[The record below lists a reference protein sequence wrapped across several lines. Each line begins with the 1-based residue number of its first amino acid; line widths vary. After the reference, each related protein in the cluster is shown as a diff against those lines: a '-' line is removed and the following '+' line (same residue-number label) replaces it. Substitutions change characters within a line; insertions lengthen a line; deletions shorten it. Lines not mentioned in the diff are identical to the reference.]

1 MEDALVWT
9 WDTLRKKNQTRA
21 TWFECYGNLIPVCLS
36 NAEQFKGLCQ
46 RERDWSGVSEQL
58 RSCTD
63 TRLGSKLFAGLEMF
77 VMGARVARDVKAVLD
92 KWQAA
97 KTKITSDEFKQESQ
111 RLSDMVARWSNI
123 DCSCEVVAGWWVGRW
138 WVVCWLV
145 VCVSVVVVRC
155 VVSMCWLLLS
165 SLLLL
170 LPALC
175 APRGCRGQLA
185 VRRRQEEICGNLVY
199 GLRHRGSCGEL
210 PR

>member
-1 MEDALVWT
+1 MVWT

-21 TWFECYGNLIPVCLS
+21 TWFECYGYLIPVCLP

-97 KTKITSDEFKQESQ
+97 KAKITADEFKQESQ

-123 DCSCEVVAGWWVGRW
+123 DCS
-138 WVVCWLV
+138 
-145 VCVSVVVVRC
+145 
-155 VVSMCWLLLS
+155 
-165 SLLLL
+165 
-170 LPALC
+170 
-175 APRGCRGQLA
+175 
-185 VRRRQEEICGNLVY
+185 
-199 GLRHRGSCGEL
+199 
-210 PR
+210 